1 MFLPLMK
8 KALMGAKGKK
18 NKENLSIEILGFN
31 EVIKD
36 FDKEIML
43 HVISCQILA

>member
-1 MFLPLMK
+1 MP
-8 KALMGAKGKK
+8 
-18 NKENLSIEILGFN
+18 NKTLLLFVLSQGRKIEENLSSEKKGSN
-31 EVIKD
+31 GVIKD